1 MRRVLLTLSAVFALV
16 VLANPVEAQFKIG
29 VQGAMITSAADIPT
43 FELNG
48 KLGAGARL
56 MLDPPL
62 FPLALVGGF
71 VYYKPDCADCK
82 YWTASLAAQLRIP
95 LPLVAPY
102 VIGGLQTRRTTAG
115 PESDAETG
123 IMLGAGVQVNLGLS
137 LFLEG
142 TLELSKD
149 DVAVAG
155 IPDLD
160 SPIVIKG
167 GILIG

>member
-29 VQGAMITSAADIPT
+29 VQGAMITSLGSVQ
-43 FELNG
+43 ELDG
-48 KLGAGARL
+48 RLGAGARL

-71 VYYKPDCADCK
+71 VYYSPDCADCK
-82 YWTASLAAQLRIP
+82 YLTASLAAQLRIP

-102 VIGGLQTRRTTAG
+102 VIGGLQTRRTTVAG
-115 PESDAETG
+115 TTESETG
-123 IMLGAGVQVNLGLS
+123 VMIGAGVQVNLGLS

-142 TLELSKD
+142 TLELNSD
-149 DVAVAG
+149 PDIA
-155 IPDLD
+155 IPDFD
-160 SPIVIKG
+160 NDPIVIKG